1 MTFPC
6 FVRNGLL
13 SLPGNT
19 KEMIRQMKDGIYIL
33 DLKKEKSKATAS
45 MFAYL
50 YGYVYPAILEEM
62 GEFKSKENV
71 DRLDDTLKERFGV
84 YEVVTKYK
92 LRIHKNH
99 LPEKPFVKKTEVTA
113 PKPKDKYTVQEMQDY
128 WIALQKFAAEFF
140 NLTLKD
146 PDPDWKEKWGSSNH
160 KKETVE

>member
-6 FVRNGLL
+6 FVRDGLL
-13 SLPGNT
+13 SLPEHT
-19 KEMIRQMKDGIYIL
+19 KGLIRQNKDGAYIGTL
-33 DLKKEKSKATAS
+33 EKEKSKATAS
-45 MFAYL
+45 MFGYL
-50 YGYVYPAILEEM
+50 YGYCYPAILEEM

-84 YEVVTKYK
+84 SEVTTKYELKRK
-92 LRIHKNH
+92 LHSAG
-99 LPEKPFVKKTEVTA
+99 EPFVKTTEVTA

-146 PDPDWKEKWGSSNH
+146 PDPDWKEKWGSN
-160 KKETVE
+160 KA